1 MAVDDGNSGTILE
14 GLLTGDPQAIEIATL
29 FANKDLKLII
39 SPTVNGFLK
48 GLSNKADFA
57 NFNLAG
63 CSIDYFSEF
72 NAKES
77 NESENN
83 SGISSDLIK
92 EFAQAAETF
101 VSRVSEIR
109 ASYIP
114 PDLNNSTILFNSAG
128 RLQSKKESY
137 ENAFMRMLG
146 MPSDSDLKTN
156 QYSDSV
162 DNSIQLFY
170 FSPDKTN
177 DGKLTK
183 LKATLG
189 QVTGTDGSGSDF
201 SHILAERRKV
211 VDKENSEKR
220 IFNFAEVVDN
230 DIQLLEKIEIAKR
243 LMKEAQGTP
252 PEAPGDSSKI
262 TEAERL
268 VAYHIPDQLFRF
280 YYLKSIPI
288 QDSSV
293 YGCIIDSSKIIA
305 KPFDTLSYQKING
318 IRPKTS
324 LLETMIRIRLDRITG
339 DPGIYAY
346 DPEDPNS
353 VVSGIML
360 TPQNVDQDRITEV
373 ECFLIQK
380 LKRILYLL
388 AEKYISDINAKQEL
402 YLKKKNESGAT
413 ETGKPKPPPGPDND
427 AVVTESP
434 YSPRLQQLEILK
446 AKEDAVL
453 FLLKDTSSS
462 YGKGGSTSQY
472 SSLDI
477 QEGIIRTSSG
487 FNDVLSGPLY
497 SLLSHRSQQLE
508 KAIKEGRQSL
518 DSASAKNDNKSGKT
532 MARGVDEKGFS
543 FNPEDGSYTYHGI
556 CSEDFIIYSLALL
569 IIEQDYLIGLLPYE
583 NRKNLG
589 NTISNSIIN
598 TGGKNKDPYGV
609 IDRLNKSPQE
619 GGFPSVVDSVNALG
633 ILVATL
639 YEEYIDYIKN
649 QNLGLVEK
657 IKNAIKA
664 ARDSSSE

>member
-1 MAVDDGNSGTILE
+1 MAVDDGTSGTVLE
-14 GLLTGDPQAIEIATL
+14 GLLIGDPQAVELATL
-29 FANKDLKLII
+29 FSNKDLKLII
-39 SPTVNGFLK
+39 SPTVNGFLR
-48 GLSNKADFA
+48 GLSSKADFA
-57 NFNLAG
+57 NFNIAG
-63 CSIDYFSEF
+63 CSIDYLSEF
-72 NAKES
+72 TTKES
-77 NESENN
+77 NESENQ
-83 SGISSDLIK
+83 SGINSALVK

-101 VSRVSEIR
+101 VKKVSEVR
-109 ASYIP
+109 APYIP
-114 PDLNNSTILFNSAG
+114 PDLNNTTLRFNSAG
-128 RLQSKKESY
+128 ISQSKMESY

-146 MPSDSDLKTN
+146 MPSDSDLKTS
-156 QYSDSV
+156 QYSNGADTSV
-162 DNSIQLFY
+162 QLFY

-177 DGKLTK
+177 DGKLIK
-183 LKATLG
+183 SKATLG
-189 QVTGTDGSGSDF
+189 QITGADGSGSDF

-230 DIQLLEKIEIAKR
+230 DIQLSEKIEIAKR
-243 LMKEAQGTP
+243 LMKEAEGTP

-268 VAYHIPDQLFRF
+268 IAYHIPDQLFRF
-280 YYLKSIPI
+280 YYLKSTPI

-305 KPFDTLSYQKING
+305 KPFDNSSYQKING
-318 IRPKTS
+318 IKPKTS
-324 LLETMIRIRLDRITG
+324 LLETIIRIRLDRITG

-346 DPEDPNS
+346 DSEDPNS
-353 VVSGIML
+353 AVSGITL

-388 AEKYISDINAKQEL
+388 GEKYIEDIAAKQEL
-402 YLKKKNESGAT
+402 YLKKKNEVGSKSGT
-413 ETGKPKPPPGPDND
+413 PKPPPGPDNK
-427 AVVTESP
+427 AVVDESP

-462 YGKGGSTSQY
+462 YAKGGYSSQY

-487 FNDVLSGPLY
+487 FNDILSGPLY
-497 SLLSHRSQQLE
+497 SLLSHRSEQLD

-543 FNPEDGSYTYHGI
+543 SNPEDGSYTYHGI
-556 CSEDFIIYSLALL
+556 CSEDFIVYSLALF

-583 NRKNLG
+583 NRKNLA

-609 IDRLNKSPQE
+609 LERLNKSPQE

-633 ILVATL
+633 ILVATI

-657 IKNAIKA
+657 IKSAIAA
-664 ARDSSSE
+664 ARQSGSE